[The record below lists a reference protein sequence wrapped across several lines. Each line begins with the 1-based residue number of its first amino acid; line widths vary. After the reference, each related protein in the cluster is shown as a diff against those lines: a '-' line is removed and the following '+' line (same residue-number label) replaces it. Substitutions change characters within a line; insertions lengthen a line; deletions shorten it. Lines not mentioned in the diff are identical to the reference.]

1 MKVYAS
7 RSAQF
12 SISVYVDGKRID
24 VPFDF
29 TVPAD
34 LIKCAYVRDEKVQQA
49 LESTSVYGSEFWLI
63 SEVKEK
69 QPEVFVEPEVTE
81 VKEEPKQV
89 QDGLTVHPEIDT
101 VQKAKLLLRQL
112 FEDIPFSR
120 LSNAEKVLFE
130 AKAHNISF
138 PNLKAHE

>member
-12 SISVYVDGKRID
+12 SISVEIDGKRVD

-34 LIKCAYVRDEKVQQA
+34 LIKCAYVRDKMVQQA

-63 SEVKEK
+63 NEYEDK
-69 QPEVFVEPEVTE
+69 QPEVIEPEPVQ
-81 VKEEPKQV
+81 VEEPKVEQPES
-89 QDGLTVHPEIDT
+89 DLTVHPEIDT
-101 VQKAKLLLRQL
+101 VQKAKLLLREL
-112 FEDIPFSR
+112 FDTPFSR
-120 LSNAEKVLFE
+120 LSNTEKVLFE